1 VTGTPR
7 IGLVLGAGGVL
18 GHAFH
23 VGVLKALEEAT
34 GWDPRDAAVIVGTSA
49 GSHVAAYLRAG
60 ASAADLAARVAGEGA
75 ALRDRELH
83 RRLGDPFPVPPPRPA
98 LGMAAPRLV
107 ARGLVRPWT
116 TLPGAVVAAALPRGR
131 VSLRSFAA
139 RINWLFTDGGW
150 PAQPLW
156 LPAVD
161 LRRGRLVVFGREDA
175 PATDVGTAVAASC
188 AVPGW
193 FAPVE
198 VAGVPYVDG
207 GARSVTNLDL
217 LAGQE
222 LDLVVV
228 SSPMSVGRRAGP
240 RVDTGARWSLRLRL
254 GQEARALRRRGTAVV
269 AFQPTPADVAVMGWN
284 GMDPSRRREVVR
296 QAYESASHRLRRPSS
311 LARLEPLVQAASA
324 ASSSS
329 SSPSST
335 PRTSTSTSSTPSR
348 SAVTPTVTFPS

>member
-1 VTGTPR
+1 VPR

-34 GWDPRDAAVIVGTSA
+34 GWDPRDADVIVGTSA

-60 ASAADLAARVAGEGA
+60 AGAADLAARVAGDGA
-75 ALRDRELH
+75 AMEDRGLH
-83 RRLGDPFPVPPPRPA
+83 HRLGDPFPVPRPRPA
-98 LGMAAPRLV
+98 IGMAAPRLV

-116 TLPGAVVAAALPRGR
+116 ALPGAVLAGALPRGR
-131 VSLRSFAA
+131 VSLRAFAA
-139 RINWLFTDGGW
+139 RINWLYHDGSW
-150 PAQPLW
+150 PTRPLW

-161 LRRGRLVVFGREDA
+161 LRRGQLVVFGREGA

-188 AVPGW
+188 AVPAW
-193 FAPVE
+193 FAPVD

-217 LAGQE
+217 LADAG

-228 SSPMSVGRRAGP
+228 SSPMSVSRAAGP
-240 RVDTGARWSLRLRL
+240 RVDAGARWSLRWRL
-254 GQEARALRRRGTAVV
+254 GLEARRVRRAGTPVV

-284 GMDPSRRREVVR
+284 GMDPRRRRQVVL
-296 QAYESASHRLRRPSS
+296 QAYDSASHRLTRPSS
-311 LARLEPLVQAASA
+311 LARLAPLVQAAPA
-324 ASSSS
+324 ARSSS
-329 SSPSST
+329 SSPRST
-335 PRTSTSTSSTPSR
+335 PATSTSTSSMASR
-348 SAVTPTVTFPS
+348 SAVTPTVTLPS